1 MLIKMKNGEGI
12 RFDNDYAF
20 ATLDKERI
28 RVQEKQTMEL
38 VFWAPTANVEYW
50 IKKEQEQ

>member
-1 MLIKMKNGEGI
+1 MLIKMKNGEEI
-12 RFDNDYAF
+12 KFDDDYAV
-20 ATLDKERI
+20 AKLDRERI
-28 RVQEKQTMEL
+28 RVEERETMAL